1 WKTGQRKALTPD
13 CVTSVVRRLSDA
25 DALAVVPWVAAQ
37 PVPAET
43 APAAVPPAS
52 APPPPEL
59 RCGSAPL
66 PGATP

>member
-1 WKTGQRKALTPD
+1 MSTTVRAWLPWGIGAAL
-13 CVTSVVRRLSDA
+13 VLA
-25 DALAVVPWVAAQ
+25 GLAVAFRPQ
-37 PVPAET
+37 PVPVDT